1 MTKRRIALR
10 TGIGLVALLVIIQ
23 FVPYGHSHANP
34 RVTRAVRWDSPTTAR
49 LFAGACQDCHS
60 NLTNWRWYSNV
71 APGSW
76 LIQNDVD
83 GGRNHLNFSEWNK
96 PQPSVQNVAEVIR
109 SGSMPPLQYKLVH
122 PAARL
127 SQAERDQ
134 LARGM
139 EATYRA
145 DPPPQGSGGG

>member
-10 TGIGLVALLVIIQ
+10 TGIGLLALLVIIQ

-34 RVTRAVRWDSPTTAR
+34 PVTRAVRWDSPATAR
-49 LFAGACQDCHS
+49 LFAGACQDCHT
-60 NLTNWRWYSNV
+60 NLTNWRWYSNI

-83 GGRNHLNFSEWNK
+83 GGRNPLNFSEWDK
-96 PQPSVQNVAEVIR
+96 PQPSVPDVVEQIR
-109 SGSMPPLQYKLVH
+109 SGGMPPLQYKIVH

-127 SQAERDQ
+127 STAQKEA
-134 LARGM
+134 LIRGI
-139 EATYRA
+139 EATYA
-145 DPPPQGSGGG
+145 KDPPASG